1 MNNTFALIDRFIIS
15 RKELLEKGETLY
27 VQVNDGY
34 LSIRNEIDEA
44 TNSQKTVTYFSEF
57 DGVLQVSM
65 KEVFEKGVKNEGN
78 DS

>member
-15 RKELLEKGETLY
+15 RKELLEKGEALY

>member
-44 TNSQKTVTYFSEF
+44 TNSQK
-57 DGVLQVSM
+57 Q
-65 KEVFEKGVKNEGN
+65 
-78 DS
+78 

>member
-65 KEVFEKGVKNEGN
+65 KEVFEKGVKNEGD